1 MTEARKAAQ
10 SRAQMK
16 YFATEKGKAAQA
28 RAEKNRS
35 ATTRKTKTMRLPDGT
50 WVVRGEVSVEST
62 AVG

>member
-16 YFATEKGKAAQA
+16 YFATEKGKAAMQW
-28 RAEKNRS
+28 AEKNRE
-35 ATTRKTKTMRLPDGT
+35 ARRHKTMRLPDGT
-50 WVVRGEVSVEST
+50 WVVREVVTKST